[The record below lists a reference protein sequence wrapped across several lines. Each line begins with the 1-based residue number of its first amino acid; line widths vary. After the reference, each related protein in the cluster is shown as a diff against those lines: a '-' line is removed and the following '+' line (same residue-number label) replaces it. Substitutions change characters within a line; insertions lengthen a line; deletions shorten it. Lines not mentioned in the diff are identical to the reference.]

1 VARLCRSGRRST
13 SNKNREKGLHALGR
27 DQVGISTCTAASR
40 NDRAKQEHKNWNGV
54 VIFQRS
60 KTMPGA
66 KTRQGGKRRAPNTS
80 GILTTNTPCL
90 PGRKRVD
97 RGGPVTTIHSE
108 EAGKGTSDEDSEDED
123 DDVELVMT
131 QLPNSSRNMVNTQI
145 IRTNRSVQGMS
156 VATKTNVGDEVSMLR
171 DSSSSV
177 QASWES
183 KIEALVAT
191 RMKEMEA
198 NWMGRPSD
206 VASVVSAPVNDDFL
220 KENLRKFVAERVF
233 PKFKFIFKQKILE
246 QVVEMALTNGFITK
260 PDGFTVQGMHKYYSK
275 VVKQCLDACRANA
288 QSVAR
293 KKYLGKYTQ
302 CR

>member
-1 VARLCRSGRRST
+1 
-13 SNKNREKGLHALGR
+13 
-27 DQVGISTCTAASR
+27 
-40 NDRAKQEHKNWNGV
+40 
-54 VIFQRS
+54 
-60 KTMPGA
+60 MPGA
-66 KTRQGGKRRAPNTS
+66 KTRQGRKRRAPNTS

-90 PGRKRVD
+90 PGRKIVN
-97 RGGPVTTIHSE
+97 RGGPVTAIHSE
-108 EAGKGTSDEDSEDED
+108 EAGQGTSDEDSEDED

-145 IRTNRSVQGMS
+145 IGTNRSVQGMS

-171 DSSSSV
+171 DSSDSV

-183 KIEALVAT
+183 KIEALVST

-260 PDGFTVQGMHKYYSK
+260 PDGFTVQGMQKYYSK

-293 KKYLGKYTQ
+293 KKYLGKYMQ
-302 CR
+302 CRQSYYVDIIHSPNCWILILLKPHAR